1 MESLDFFLARLE
13 SPVLRYLHY
22 NILVPLDMVGVEI
35 SSWVEPQSELLLL
48 ATDTIAVNIGVE
60 EVRLP

>member
-1 MESLDFFLARLE
+1 MEALDFFLARLE
-13 SPVLRYLHY
+13 SPVLWYLHY

-35 SSWVEPQSELLLL
+35 SSWVKPQSELLLL
-48 ATDTIAVNIGVE
+48 ATDAIAVNIGVE